1 MKTPIPYKAF
11 SDTILVGHQNISVTS
26 LHNFHAWKVC
36 MQVQVPYWTSAIV
49 GTDGAT
55 FFPGVCDWSSAV
67 LGKCFLYGYHPPS
80 QSPSWKEQPF
90 VGVYTVCTHW
100 HFWVHISPSKTRK
113 FTITLTPCLL
123 KLKVKS
129 LSHVPLFG
137 TPWTVAYQV
146 ACSMGFSRQEYW
158 SGLPFPSPGDL
169 PDSGIEPRSP
179 ALQADTLTS
188 EPPGKPLCLLKS
200 LVNLPLLCT
209 F

>member
-100 HFWVHISPSKTRK
+100 HFWVHISPSKPEK
-113 FTITLTPCLL
+113 SQCCPCPSAHLL
-123 KLKVKS
+123 S
-129 LSHVPLFG
+129 LSLSLSLSLFLFLSVG
-137 TPWTVAYQV
+137 NSLLP
-146 ACSMGFSRQEYW
+146 QEV
-158 SGLPFPSPGDL
+158 
-169 PDSGIEPRSP
+169 I
-179 ALQADTLTS
+179 
-188 EPPGKPLCLLKS
+188 
-200 LVNLPLLCT
+200 
-209 F
+209 